1 MWNKISEGGRH
12 HQLEVCEDEQSKMA
26 FARCVT
32 YEIDDQGND
41 VEVAFEEIMRVK
53 IGVQGIFGQQVSE
66 AQE

>member
-1 MWNKISEGGRH
+1 
-12 HQLEVCEDEQSKMA
+12 MA
-26 FARCVT
+26 FVRYVT